1 MVLVRMKKLL
11 KREAKDT
18 ELLHRNLFKKVYLHK
33 VLNEFRLRVTKFEK
47 TESLMRKN
55 TLNLV
60 FKGLREF
67 GEHEKTLYSTY
78 FYERMAYKVLY
89 ILKRY

>member
-60 FKGLREF
+60 FKGLR
-67 GEHEKTLYSTY
+67 
-78 FYERMAYKVLY
+78 
-89 ILKRY
+89 